1 MHAEYTHEDGPQG
14 RRHACPSPTRAATPG
29 RLSAVSPSGSYPT
42 TSPFP
47 PSHLEAERNRVNER
61 GLKFNAT
68 ASVKLHRSPFFFRV
82 PFSKPE
88 CGNLLI
94 RSSFFF
100 LICRLL
106 ISITRGGKS
115 KRFLYSSRIICTV
128 IKVEVVIPRLHS
140 GSKCSPNI
148 KARSFPQDHFC
159 AKLTEP
165 ELLSLHQFF

>member
-47 PSHLEAERNRVNER
+47 PSHLEAERNRINER

-68 ASVKLHRSPFFFRV
+68 ASVKLHRSTFFFRV

-88 CGNLLI
+88 CGSADTKLL
-94 RSSFFF
+94 FF
-100 LICRLL
+100 LIRRLL